1 MNEFCKQCKKPK
13 PLTVKNMSNV
23 IEKQITRITWLAVSS
38 ISLLLTGCNS
48 TYTNP
53 GTPQIPQTPP
63 PVSGR
68 AIPDTMAAEASAEA
82 VRHFNVVVTATGGGV
97 AEAVRQTIEGQL
109 AAGGFK
115 INDEAPDITVSLAVR
130 SSEFDRTGN
139 YIRYEG
145 TAEVGINRTWDNKR
159 LGFENPSVRAKRG
172 LGEDEATRNLTA
184 ELSAAAA
191 DFVIRAARP
200 EQSGL
205 SALDVT
211 IHRPWLTTRDPEYA
225 KRFISAVKRQNGVI
239 YCAMVAHDY
248 DTKVLTF
255 RIVYLADA
263 MPEGLLNRLA
273 TLRDLQIKPRN

>member
-1 MNEFCKQCKKPK
+1 
-13 PLTVKNMSNV
+13 MSNLIV
-23 IEKQITRITWLAVSS
+23 KQTTRITWLALSSVSVM
-38 ISLLLTGCNS
+38 LAGC
-48 TYTNP
+48 TYIYTTP
-53 GTPQIPQTPP
+53 PTPQTPQSPP

-68 AIPDTMAAEASAEA
+68 VIPDTMAAEASAEA
-82 VRHFNVVVTATGGGV
+82 VRHFNVVVTASGGGV
-97 AEAVRQTIEGQL
+97 ADQVRQAVEGRL
-109 AAGGFK
+109 AAGGYK
-115 INDEAPDITVSLAVR
+115 INNEAPDITVSLAVR

-172 LGEDEATRNLTA
+172 LGEDEASRNLAA
-184 ELSAAAA
+184 ELSAATA
-191 DFVIRAARP
+191 DFVIRSARP

-205 SALDVT
+205 AAVDVT
-211 IHRPWLTTRDPEYA
+211 IHRPWLTSPDPGYA
-225 KRFISAVKRQNGVI
+225 QRFISAVKQQSGVI

-248 DTKVLTF
+248 DTRTMVF

-273 TLRDLQIKPRN
+273 TMPDLPIKPRR